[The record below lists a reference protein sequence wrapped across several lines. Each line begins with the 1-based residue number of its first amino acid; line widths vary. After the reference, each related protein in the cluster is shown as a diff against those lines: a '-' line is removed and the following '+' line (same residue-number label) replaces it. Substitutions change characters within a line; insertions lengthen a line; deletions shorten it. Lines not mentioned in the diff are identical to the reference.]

1 MSDDDTCSI
10 CLNPVK
16 STRSN
21 PPIRCGHRFHR
32 ACIERWKQQG
42 NHTCPVCR
50 KVFDVSKFQITLEVT
65 NQYTLRSNALT
76 LNDQQIFN
84 VFDSFDIQIPA
95 DNDLDLDSLLADI
108 GVNIADLDAL
118 LLEDDDVI
126 TNRTQSESHDP

>member
-32 ACIERWKQQG
+32 ACIER
-42 NHTCPVCR
+42 CPVCR

-76 LNDQQIFN
+76 LNNQQIFN

-108 GVNIADLDAL
+108 GVNIGDLDAL

-126 TNRTQSESHDP
+126 TNRAQSESHDP

>member
-1 MSDDDTCSI
+1 M
-10 CLNPVK
+10 
-16 STRSN
+16 
-21 PPIRCGHRFHR
+21 
-32 ACIERWKQQG
+32 
-42 NHTCPVCR
+42 
-50 KVFDVSKFQITLEVT
+50 SKFQITLEVT

>member
-1 MSDDDTCSI
+1 M
-10 CLNPVK
+10 
-16 STRSN
+16 
-21 PPIRCGHRFHR
+21 
-32 ACIERWKQQG
+32 
-42 NHTCPVCR
+42 
-50 KVFDVSKFQITLEVT
+50 SKFQITLEVT

-76 LNDQQIFN
+76 LNNQQIFN

-126 TNRTQSESHDP
+126 TNRAQSESRDP

>member
-1 MSDDDTCSI
+1 M
-10 CLNPVK
+10 
-16 STRSN
+16 
-21 PPIRCGHRFHR
+21 
-32 ACIERWKQQG
+32 
-42 NHTCPVCR
+42 
-50 KVFDVSKFQITLEVT
+50 SKFQITLEVT

-76 LNDQQIFN
+76 LNNQQIFN

>member
-1 MSDDDTCSI
+1 MSS
-10 CLNPVK
+10 VSGK
-16 STRSN
+16 
-21 PPIRCGHRFHR
+21 F
-32 ACIERWKQQG
+32 
-42 NHTCPVCR
+42 
-50 KVFDVSKFQITLEVT
+50 FDVSKFQITLEVT

-76 LNDQQIFN
+76 LNNQQIFN

-126 TNRTQSESHDP
+126 TNRAQSESRDP

>member
-1 MSDDDTCSI
+1 
-10 CLNPVK
+10 
-16 STRSN
+16 
-21 PPIRCGHRFHR
+21 
-32 ACIERWKQQG
+32 
-42 NHTCPVCR
+42 
-50 KVFDVSKFQITLEVT
+50 VSKFQITLEVT

-76 LNDQQIFN
+76 LNNQQIFN

-126 TNRTQSESHDP
+126 TNRAQSESRDP